1 VSFMDRIEANP
12 LPLFKLLVL
21 PMGLVVFTAMAIEG
35 ASARDKGCNG
45 DPVPG
50 RIKLDCCG
58 EADEHQLKPEQISR
72 GPNDE
77 YIVSFEGYTFVIPA
91 DKALPSNDP
100 CSHIFFPNMWVE
112 TDDGNQVRD
121 PSTPNIRCFLTPLDF
136 CPRTRAPSLSEA
148 DPRSSSARHRS

>member
-1 VSFMDRIEANP
+1 MSVMDRIKANP

-21 PMGLVVFTAMAIEG
+21 PMGLVAFTAMAIEG
-35 ASARDKGCNG
+35 ASALDKGCDGN
-45 DPVPG
+45 PVLG

-58 EADEHQLKPEQISR
+58 EAEEHQLRPEQISR

-100 CSHIFFPNMWVE
+100 CSHIFFPNMWVS
-112 TDDGNQVRD
+112 GQCG
-121 PSTPNIRCFLTPLDF
+121 PWPPNRE
-136 CPRTRAPSLSEA
+136 SG
-148 DPRSSSARHRS
+148 

>member
-1 VSFMDRIEANP
+1 MDRIKANP
-12 LPLFKLLVL
+12 LPFFKLLVL
-21 PMGLVVFTAMAIEG
+21 PMGLVAFTATAIEG
-35 ASARDKGCNG
+35 ASAHDKGCDGN
-45 DPVPG
+45 PVLG

-58 EADEHQLKPEQISR
+58 EAEEHQLKPEQISR

-100 CSHIFFPNMWVE
+100 CSHIFFANMWVV

-121 PSTPNIRCFLTPLDF
+121 PRTPNIRCFLTPLDF
-136 CPRTRAPSLSEA
+136 
-148 DPRSSSARHRS
+148 